1 MLNITIHGT
10 NSDTSADVARARAAA
25 MAVFAAAG
33 CTPAQAKDEYRAQV
47 IDQARGNEAAFSGL
61 ALVWEAACS
70 AAELAAS
77 EGWHN
82 PNGCEVT
89 MDAW

>member
-1 MLNITIHGT
+1 MLTITIYGT
-10 NSDTSADVARARAAA
+10 NSDTTEDKARAFSAA

-33 CTPAQAKDEYRAQV
+33 CKPVEAQNEYYRQF
-47 IDQARGNEAAFSGL
+47 DSLDNEVGMTGL
-61 ALVWEAACS
+61 ALVWLDARS
-70 AAELAAS
+70 AAEVAAS
-77 EGWHN
+77 EGWHD

>member
-1 MLNITIHGT
+1 MLSITIHGT
-10 NSDTSADVARARAAA
+10 RNDTTEDKARARKAA
-25 MAVFAAAG
+25 MAVFDAAG
-33 CTPAQAKDEYRAQV
+33 CEPVKAMDEYRAQFDALDSE
-47 IDQARGNEAAFSGL
+47 IGMTGL
-61 ALVWEAACS
+61 ALVWLDARS
-70 AAELAAS
+70 AAEVAAS

>member
-1 MLNITIHGT
+1 MIEITIHGT
-10 NSDTSADVARARAAA
+10 NSDTTEDRSRAHAAA

-33 CTPAQAKDEYRAQV
+33 CKPVEAKDEYRAQF
-47 IDQARGNEAAFSGL
+47 EALDSECGMTGL
-61 ALVWEAACS
+61 AVVWADARS
-70 AAELAAS
+70 AAEVAAS
-77 EGWHN
+77 EGWHD

>member
-1 MLNITIHGT
+1 MLAITINGT
-10 NSDTSADVARARAAA
+10 NCDTTEDKARAHAAA
-25 MAVFAAAG
+25 MAVFDAAG
-33 CTPAQAKDEYRAQV
+33 CKPVDAQDEYRSQLDAL
-47 IDQARGNEAAFSGL
+47 DNEVDMTGL
-61 ALVWEAACS
+61 ALVWLNARN
-70 AAELAAS
+70 AAEVAAS